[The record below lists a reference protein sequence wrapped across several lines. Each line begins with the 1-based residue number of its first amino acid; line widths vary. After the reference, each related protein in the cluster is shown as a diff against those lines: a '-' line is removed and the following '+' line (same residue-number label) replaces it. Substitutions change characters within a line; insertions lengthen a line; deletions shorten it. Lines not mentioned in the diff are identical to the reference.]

1 MARLADALRV
11 AATRR
16 APVARR
22 VERAATAVLE
32 VREPAPAERAGDL
45 AALEIVAARNGYRGK
60 GTVSVTQETALRH
73 SAVWACLRLRANLES
88 SLPVDAFRKVGTGPA
103 ALQIEVAKPPLL
115 VEPAPGVSIR
125 EHLYS
130 SRVDLDRYGNSVG
143 VIRLWNTLGQPQVVE
158 LAPMSDVVARMKG
171 SRVDHWRI
179 CGERFEREQVWHER
193 QYTVGG
199 WDIGL
204 SPIAYAAWSIG
215 GYLSAQEF
223 ALDWFVNG
231 AAPSGTLKNTQL
243 DELDDN
249 VIESAK
255 ARFRLAVANRDVFV
269 TGADWEWI
277 PAAMD
282 AASAGFL
289 EQQNASVAEVCR
301 YLDVPGDMIDA
312 PTSGSSITY
321 ANITQRNLQQLITST
336 GPAIGR
342 REDHWSRYALPAPRF
357 VKLNTGAFLRLDPQ
371 TQTQLML
378 SELGAGMLTPTE
390 YRALKDRPPLSAADL
405 AELQTFGII
414 GGTTTPAAP
423 AEQGIP
429 A

>member
-1 MARLADALRV
+1 V
-11 AATRR
+11 PSPAAG
-16 APVARR
+16 
-22 VERAATAVLE
+22 AALE
-32 VREPAPAERAGDL
+32 VRDRPAAPVTAERSADL
-45 AALEIVAARNGYRGK
+45 AALEIVAARRGLGSRK
-60 GTVSVTQETALRH
+60 GSVAVTQESALRH

-88 SLPVDAFRKVGTGPA
+88 SLPVDAFRKVGTGA
-103 ALQIEVAKPPLL
+103 SALQVEVVKPPLL

-130 SRVDLDRYGNSVG
+130 SRIDLDRYGNSVG
-143 VIRLWNTLGQPQVVE
+143 VIRMWNALGQPQVVE
-158 LAPMSDVVARMKG
+158 LAPMADVVARMRG
-171 SRVDHWRI
+171 GRIDHWRI

-199 WDIGL
+199 WELGL

-231 AAPSGTLKNTQL
+231 ASPAGTLKNTQL
-243 DELDDN
+243 DELDDD
-249 VIESAK
+249 VIENAK
-255 ARFRLAVANRDVFV
+255 ARFRLATANRDLFV

-289 EQQNASVAEVCR
+289 EQQNASVSEVCR

-312 PTSGSSITY
+312 PAGTGSSITY
-321 ANITQRNLQQLITST
+321 ANITQRNLQTLITST
-336 GPAIGR
+336 GPAIAR

-390 YRALKDRPPLSAADL
+390 YRALKDRPPLSAEDL

-414 GGTTTPAAP
+414 GASTTPGVP
-423 AEQGIP
+423 AGQGIG